1 MARQWRSILLNRPWK
16 ATMERWPLAKRNLFM
31 LLVIDAG
38 NTNTS
43 LGVFNDSELVA
54 HWRLTTARSRTVD
67 EYGVHARNLFELAGI
82 DFKTINAIAIA
93 SVVPPLNYTL
103 KTMAESYF
111 HLTPLFVDHTTDTGL
126 TILYQPASDVGA
138 DRIVDAVAAIQKY
151 GAPCIV
157 VDFGTATTFNAI
169 NSKAQYVGGAI
180 TPGIMISS
188 DALFERTA
196 KLPRVD
202 IRRPQKNNG
211 STTIAAMQSGLYY
224 GFVGLV
230 DGVLRKMIEEMGTT
244 PRAPRVIATGGL
256 ASLIATGSEF
266 IEQVDDTLTLEGL
279 RLVYERNASPKSKV
293 QTPNSES

>member
-1 MARQWRSILLNRPWK
+1 
-16 ATMERWPLAKRNLFM
+16 
-31 LLVIDAG
+31 
-38 NTNTS
+38 
-43 LGVFNDSELVA
+43 
-54 HWRLTTARSRTVD
+54 LTTARSRTVD

-82 DFKTINAIAIA
+82 DFKAIDAIAIA

-103 KTMAESYF
+103 KTMAETYF
-111 HLTPLFVDHTTDTGL
+111 HLTPLFVDHATDTGL
-126 TILYQPASDVGA
+126 KILYEPAGDVGA
-138 DRIVDAVAAIQKY
+138 DRIVDAVAAVQKY

-169 NSKAQYVGGAI
+169 NARGEYVGGVI

-202 IRRPQKNNG
+202 IRRPRKVIG
-211 STTIAAMQSGLYY
+211 SSTTAAMQSGLYH

-230 DGVLRKMIEEMGTT
+230 DGVLRKMIEEIDDTAT
-244 PRAPRVIATGGL
+244 PTSSAPRAPRVIATGGL

-266 IEQVDDTLTLEGL
+266 IELVDDTLTLEGL
-279 RLVYERNASPKSKV
+279 RLVYERTAVGSRITN
-293 QTPNSES
+293 

>member
-1 MARQWRSILLNRPWK
+1 
-16 ATMERWPLAKRNLFM
+16 M

-43 LGVFNDSELVA
+43 LGVFNEADLVA

-67 EYGVHARNLFELAGI
+67 EYGIHARNLFELAGL
-82 DFKTINAIAIA
+82 DFKAIDAIAIA

-103 KTMAESYF
+103 KTMAEAYF
-111 HLTPLFVDHTTDTGL
+111 QLTPLFVDHTTDTGL
-126 TILYQPASDVGA
+126 KILYEPAADVGA
-138 DRIVDAVAAIQKY
+138 DRIVDAVAAIEKY

-169 NSKAQYVGGAI
+169 NKRGEYVGGVI

-202 IRRPQKNNG
+202 IRRPQKVVG
-211 STTIAAMQSGLYY
+211 SSTIAAMQSGLYH

-230 DGVLRKMIEEMGTT
+230 DGILRKIVAELGDS
-244 PRAPRVIATGGL
+244 PRIIATGGL
-256 ASLIATGSEF
+256 ASLIATGSEL
-266 IEQVDDTLTLEGL
+266 IELVDDTLTLEGL
-279 RLVYERNASPKSKV
+279 RLVYERTSSPRSKVQSPKSGG
-293 QTPNSES
+293 

>member
-1 MARQWRSILLNRPWK
+1 
-16 ATMERWPLAKRNLFM
+16 M

-43 LGVFNDSELVA
+43 LGVFAGRELVA

-67 EYGVHARNLFELAGI
+67 EYGVHARNLFELAELDFEAI
-82 DFKTINAIAIA
+82 DAIAIA

-103 KTMAESYF
+103 KTMAETYF
-111 HLTPLFVDHTTDTGL
+111 HLTPIFVDHSTDTGL
-126 TILYQPASDVGA
+126 EILYEPASDVGA
-138 DRIVDAVAAIQKY
+138 DRIVDAVAAIEKY

-169 NSKAQYVGGAI
+169 DKEGRYVGGAI

-202 IRRPQKNNG
+202 IRRPQKVIG
-211 STTIAAMQSGLYY
+211 TSTVAAMQSGLYH

-230 DGVLRKMIEEMGTT
+230 DGVLRTMRQELGGS
-244 PRAPRVIATGGL
+244 PRVIATGGL

-266 IEQVDDTLTLEGL
+266 IELVDETLTLEGL
-279 RLVYERNASPKSKV
+279 RLIYERTAS
-293 QTPNSES
+293 EE

>member
-1 MARQWRSILLNRPWK
+1 
-16 ATMERWPLAKRNLFM
+16 M

-43 LGVFNDSELVA
+43 LGVFAGRELIA

-67 EYGVHARNLFELAGI
+67 EYGVHARNLFELAELDFEAI
-82 DFKTINAIAIA
+82 DAIAIA

-103 KTMAESYF
+103 KTMAETYF
-111 HLTPLFVDHTTDTGL
+111 HLTPMFVDHSTDTGL
-126 TILYQPASDVGA
+126 EILYEPAADVGA
-138 DRIVDAVAAIQKY
+138 DRIVDAVAAIEKY
-151 GAPCIV
+151 GSPCIV

-169 NSKAQYVGGAI
+169 DKEGRYVGGAI

-202 IRRPQKNNG
+202 IRRPQRVIG
-211 STTIAAMQSGLYY
+211 TSTVTAMQSGLYH

-230 DGVLRKMIEEMGTT
+230 DGVLRTMRQELGGS
-244 PRAPRVIATGGL
+244 PRVIATGGL

-266 IEQVDDTLTLEGL
+266 IELVDETLTLEGL
-279 RLVYERNASPKSKV
+279 RLIYERTAS
-293 QTPNSES
+293 EE

>member
-1 MARQWRSILLNRPWK
+1 
-16 ATMERWPLAKRNLFM
+16 M

-43 LGVFNDSELVA
+43 LGVFAGRELIA

-67 EYGVHARNLFELAGI
+67 EYGVHARNLFQLAELDFEAI
-82 DFKTINAIAIA
+82 DAIAIA

-103 KTMAESYF
+103 KTMAETYF
-111 HLTPLFVDHTTDTGL
+111 HLTPMFVDHTTDTGL
-126 TILYQPASDVGA
+126 EILYEPASDVGA
-138 DRIVDAVAAIQKY
+138 DRIVDAVAAVEKY

-169 NSKAQYVGGAI
+169 DSKGRYVGGAI

-202 IRRPQKNNG
+202 IRRPQKVIG
-211 STTIAAMQSGLYY
+211 TSTVAAMQSGLYH

-230 DGVLRKMIEEMGTT
+230 DGVLRTMRQELGGT
-244 PRAPRVIATGGL
+244 PRVIATGGL

-266 IEQVDDTLTLEGL
+266 IELVDETLTLEGL
-279 RLVYERNASPKSKV
+279 RLIYERTV
-293 QTPNSES
+293 SEEE